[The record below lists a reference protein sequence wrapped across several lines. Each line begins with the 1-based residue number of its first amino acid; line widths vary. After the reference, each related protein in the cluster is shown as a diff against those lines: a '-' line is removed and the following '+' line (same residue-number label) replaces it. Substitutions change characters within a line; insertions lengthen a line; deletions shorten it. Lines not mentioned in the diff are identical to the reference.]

1 MTVCRSRD
9 AACRLSGHGRKRVF
23 IVSAMKTRT
32 ENGFTLYELLTTML
46 IVGVVLAMGVPN
58 MQSFRQNSR
67 MTAAANDLHS
77 SFHLAR
83 SEASRAKT
91 SITICASANS
101 MDAVPVCGGELE
113 AGWIVFEDTD
123 GDIVADAGEF
133 IIRRYPA
140 VAASIVVNTTGP
152 DDYFSF
158 ASTGLGR
165 GNVNGTPP
173 LATMVLCDDRGN
185 IRGGGGK
192 STARVLVVTPLG
204 RATVLADEGQIT
216 FHGGC

>member
-1 MTVCRSRD
+1 
-9 AACRLSGHGRKRVF
+9 
-23 IVSAMKTRT
+23 MKNRT
-32 ENGFTLYELLTTML
+32 QAGFTLYELLTTML
-46 IVGVVLAMGVPN
+46 IVGVVLSLGIPN

-83 SEASRAKT
+83 SEASRAKIP
-91 SITICASANS
+91 ITICASADS
-101 MDAVPVCGGELE
+101 MAANPTCGGELE
-113 AGWIVFEDTD
+113 AGWIIFEDRD
-123 GDIVADAGEF
+123 GDINVDGGEP
-133 IIRRYPA
+133 ILRRFPA
-140 VAASIVVNTTGP
+140 VTAGIVINTTGP

-173 LATMVLCDDRGN
+173 LAVMVLCDDRGN
-185 IRGGGGK
+185 VRGGGGK

-204 RATVLADEGQIT
+204 RASVLADEGQVA

>member
-1 MTVCRSRD
+1 
-9 AACRLSGHGRKRVF
+9 
-23 IVSAMKTRT
+23 MKNRT
-32 ENGFTLYELLTTML
+32 QKGFTLFELLTTVT
-46 IVGVVLAMGVPN
+46 IVGVILAIGVPN

-67 MTAAANDLHS
+67 MTATANDLHS

-83 SEASRAKT
+83 SEAARAKT
-91 SITICASANS
+91 NITICATADSSIAL
-101 MDAVPVCGGELE
+101 PVCGGELE
-113 AGWIVFEDTD
+113 AGWVVFEDRD
-123 GDIVADAGEF
+123 GDIVVDAAEPVL
-133 IIRRYPA
+133 RRFPA
-140 VAASIVVNTTGP
+140 VDGAIDVKTVGP

-165 GNVNGTPP
+165 GNI
-173 LATMVLCDDRGN
+173 LASPALSTMVLCDVRGN

-204 RATVLADEGQIT
+204 RASVLADEGQVT

>member
-1 MTVCRSRD
+1 
-9 AACRLSGHGRKRVF
+9 
-23 IVSAMKTRT
+23 MKTKT
-32 ENGFTLYELLTTML
+32 QTGFTLYELLTTML
-46 IVGVVLAMGVPN
+46 IVGVVLAVGVPN

-67 MTAAANDLHS
+67 MTATANDLHS

-83 SEASRAKT
+83 TEAARAKT
-91 SITICASANS
+91 SITICASADS
-101 MDAVPVCGGELE
+101 MVDLPALPTCGGELE
-113 AGWIVFEDTD
+113 AGWVVFEDRD
-123 GDIVADAGEF
+123 GDITVDAGEP
-133 IIRRYPA
+133 ILRRFPA
-140 VAASIVVNTTGP
+140 TSEGIVVNTVGP

-165 GNVNGTPP
+165 GNVTGTPP

-192 STARVLVVTPLG
+192 SAARVVIVTPLG
-204 RATVLADEGQIT
+204 RAAVLGEMGQVT